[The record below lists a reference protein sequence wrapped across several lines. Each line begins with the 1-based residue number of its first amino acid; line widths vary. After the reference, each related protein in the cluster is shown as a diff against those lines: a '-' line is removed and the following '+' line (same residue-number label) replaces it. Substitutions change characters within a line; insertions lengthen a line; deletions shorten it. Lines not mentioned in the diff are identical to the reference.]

1 MAVAVD
7 GDLAGVS
14 SEIDRILSSDDVS
27 AKEVSDAAVAL
38 AYLQA
43 KADRRCIGQEYLGS
57 SMASCYTKFHT
68 GMPPYMPDDACPA
81 SCRLWGKV
89 FERAAAVKASFDA
102 ASLTSFLWAATTA
115 GVEHFK
121 TVRVDACTM
130 CDVSCGGVADA
141 RQGGQRGGRAGA
153 AMGGSWVSA

>member
-1 MAVAVD
+1 
-7 GDLAGVS
+7 
-14 SEIDRILSSDDVS
+14 
-27 AKEVSDAAVAL
+27 
-38 AYLQA
+38 
-43 KADRRCIGQEYLGS
+43 
-57 SMASCYTKFHT
+57 MASCHTVLHT

-81 SCRLWGKV
+81 FCRLWGKV

-121 TVRVDACTM
+121 TVRVDACTV
-130 CDVSCGGVADA
+130 CDVSYGGVADA

>member
-14 SEIDRILSSDDVS
+14 GEIDRILSSDDVS

-43 KADRRCIGQEYLGS
+43 KADRRYIEEGS
-57 SMASCYTKFHT
+57 MQGAAWQHVTRAILHT
-68 GMPPYMPDDACPA
+68 GRPPCLPDDTCPA
-81 SCRLWGKV
+81 FCRLWGKV

-130 CDVSCGGVADA
+130 CDVPW
-141 RQGGQRGGRAGA
+141 RGC
-153 AMGGSWVSA
+153 